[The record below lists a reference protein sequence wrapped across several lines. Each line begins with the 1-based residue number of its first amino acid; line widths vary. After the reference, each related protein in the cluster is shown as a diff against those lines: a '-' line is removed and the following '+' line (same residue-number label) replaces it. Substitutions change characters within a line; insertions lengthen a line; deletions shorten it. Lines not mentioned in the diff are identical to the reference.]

1 MSKVDNLREQIVKSR
16 EELKSIFDGADENG
30 KYTADQKES
39 IAKANADLA
48 DMVDELKIE
57 ETKVKNEKALEL
69 DNQPVNEMPVPP
81 TEEKKS
87 FKTIGEQLAES
98 DAYKAYTEQGVK
110 GVDSKGDFSPYEY
123 KTTLNTTGYPP
134 ESLRTPGILETA
146 LRDPDSVIGLFDQI
160 ETQQNAYVYLEETT
174 FTNNAGSVAEAADI
188 STSNEGALA
197 FTERT
202 ESIRKMATFLP
213 VTDELLADVAG
224 VQGYVNSR
232 LSTMM
237 KLNMDNQLINGN
249 GSAPNL
255 TGVLNK
261 SGINTFDYSSY
272 SGELAR
278 LGQIYQAITEI
289 RKDSFTEA
297 DAIVMHPSDWYQIV
311 TSVTDITTTSSGA
324 AAKNPLFVVAGG
336 FGADAAPRI
345 WGLKVVPSTVIA
357 EGTALVGKF
366 GGGEAA
372 HVVMRQGVDLA
383 VSDSHSDFFAKNQ
396 LAIRLTMR
404 LGFPIYRA
412 TSFCSITNF

>member
-1 MSKVDNLREQIVKSR
+1 MSKVDNLKEQIVKSR
-16 EELKSIFDGADENG
+16 EELKGIFDGADENG

-39 IAKANADLA
+39 IAKANTDLA
-48 DMVDELKIE
+48 NMVEDLKIE
-57 ETKVKNEKALEL
+57 ESKAANAKALEVE
-69 DNQPVNEMPVPP
+69 NQPVNEMPVPP
-81 TEEKKS
+81 ADEPKG
-87 FKTIGEQLAES
+87 FKTIGEQITDS
-98 DAYKAYTEQGVK
+98 DAYNAYVGQGVK

-160 ETQQNAYVYLEETT
+160 ETNQNAYVYLEETT

-237 KLNMDNQLINGN
+237 KLNMDNQLINGD

-255 TGVLNK
+255 TGILNK
-261 SGINTFDYSSY
+261 TGINTFDYSSY

-311 TSVTDITTTSSGA
+311 TAVSDVTTSGS
-324 AAKNPLFVVAGG
+324 KNPLFVVAGG
-336 FGADAAPRI
+336 FGADAAPKI
-345 WGLKVVPSTVIA
+345 WGLNVVPSTVIA